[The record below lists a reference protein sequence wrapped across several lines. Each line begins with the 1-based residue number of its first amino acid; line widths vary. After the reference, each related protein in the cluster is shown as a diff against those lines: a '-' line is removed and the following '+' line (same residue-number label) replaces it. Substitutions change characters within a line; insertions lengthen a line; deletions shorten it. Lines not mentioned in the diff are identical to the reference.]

1 MDILNIYTYL
11 QRIYDYVENI
21 FINTLIIKKHTINS
35 NDDLLTQFKCFI
47 LRYRRIIGI
56 ILLCILLY
64 LDSNCNNYITYTSK
78 SKNIKGGGGS
88 EAAGAGSETETQA
101 TGATGTRFLP
111 DYKKGYNEGMQTYEK
126 GKEKLKDKL
135 KDFAA
140 KDGKFYNAGAYAGNK
155 FKDFSGW
162 LYQFLFSIAITIAI
176 CMIILPSLS
185 FLIIGIICYFLF
197 KKKMSSIKSI

>member
-21 FINTLIIKKHTINS
+21 FINTLIIKKHTINI
-35 NDDLLTQFKCFI
+35 NDDFLTQFKCFI

-64 LDSNCNNYITYTSK
+64 IDSNCNNYITYTSK
-78 SKNIKGGGGS
+78 SKNIKGGGGQAAALS
-88 EAAGAGSETETQA
+88 SAAGTQL
-101 TGATGTRFLP
+101 GTLSKSS
-111 DYKKGYNEGMQTYEK
+111 YKTPNNN
-126 GKEKLKDKL
+126 
-135 KDFAA
+135 
-140 KDGKFYNAGAYAGNK
+140 GKFYNAGAYAGNK

-162 LYQFLFSIAITIAI
+162 LYQFLFSIAITIAM

>member
-88 EAAGAGSETETQA
+88 DAAGAGS
-101 TGATGTRFLP
+101 GTGTQETGTPGTSIVP
-111 DYKKGYNEGMQTYEK
+111 DYKKGYNEGMQIYEK
-126 GKEKLKDKL
+126 GKGKL
-135 KDFAA
+135 KDFVA

>member
-88 EAAGAGSETETQA
+88 DAAGAGSGTGTQE
-101 TGATGTRFLP
+101 TGATGTSFAP

-126 GKEKLKDKL
+126 GKDKL
-135 KDFAA
+135 KDFAE
-140 KDGKFYNAGAYAGNK
+140 KNKHGKIFYNAGAYAGNK